1 MDQLVNFVSG
11 NKSPENPGSGENEPK
26 KLDLII
32 KIEELQKAYDGK
44 ITGIKNSLT
53 THVTE
58 LNRVKDLLQ
67 KKINDI
73 EGGAD
78 KLKKEKQEALK
89 EMKNIIDNINTNKS
103 ITDLEKSVDSVK
115 NTSDEM
121 KKILNIQEDEFSNKK
136 DDYDNTF
143 DATKTTI
150 LRTEDPGN
158 LPQYGARILNDYFQ
172 KFPNSVFKNDV
183 MSKSKITTKNLSQG
197 ELDGAISKYDE
208 ETQKVIKNLRNKVV
222 VQYKK
227 IGTNVNTQFGGY
239 LSNKKRRRSASK
251 TNHNYF
257 RFTKNRKRRRSSG
270 KNTKKRR

>member
-1 MDQLVNFVSG
+1 
-11 NKSPENPGSGENEPK
+11 
-26 KLDLII
+26 
-32 KIEELQKAYDGK
+32 
-44 ITGIKNSLT
+44 
-53 THVTE
+53 
-58 LNRVKDLLQ
+58 
-67 KKINDI
+67 
-73 EGGAD
+73 
-78 KLKKEKQEALK
+78 
-89 EMKNIIDNINTNKS
+89 MKNIIDNINTNKS
-103 ITDLEKSVDSVK
+103 ITNLEKSVDSVK

-121 KKILNIQEDEFSNKK
+121 KKILNIQEDEVSNKK

-197 ELDGAISKYDE
+197 ELDDAISKYDE

-227 IGTNVNTQFGGY
+227 IGTNVNTQFGGFLSNSKKRR
-239 LSNKKRRRSASK
+239 LSNKGTR
-251 TNHNYF
+251 NYF
-257 RFTKNRKRRRSSG
+257 KFTRRSG
-270 KNTKKRR
+270 KNKLRKTKKRKH